1 MSSVLQS
8 EIRLHEAILAAL
20 TLQASWSDRAD
31 RPLEQRALARRLE
44 QAIARLKEAIQADQD
59 RTRIAPRLLPLLF
72 NLQEAIAGVK
82 HSLQLLQTFAQIQKN
97 GDEEHRQFLDS
108 HVARLVEG
116 IEWMEVL
123 AEAWSLSLA
132 PTLHA
137 ELEKRL
143 IDEPRPAEQIR
154 DWKAVFEEFNHNTQI
169 LD

>member
-20 TLQASWSDRAD
+20 TMQASWSDRAQ
-31 RPLEQRALARRLE
+31 EQTAFAQRLE
-44 QAIARLKEAIQADQD
+44 QAIAQLKEAIQADQD
-59 RTRIAPRLLPLLF
+59 RARVAPRLLPLLF
-72 NLQEAIAGVK
+72 NLQEAIDGVK
-82 HSLQLLQTFAQIQKN
+82 RSLQLVHALTQTRKN

-108 HVARLVEG
+108 HAARLTEG

-154 DWKAVFEEFNHNTQI
+154 DWKAVFEELNHNTQI